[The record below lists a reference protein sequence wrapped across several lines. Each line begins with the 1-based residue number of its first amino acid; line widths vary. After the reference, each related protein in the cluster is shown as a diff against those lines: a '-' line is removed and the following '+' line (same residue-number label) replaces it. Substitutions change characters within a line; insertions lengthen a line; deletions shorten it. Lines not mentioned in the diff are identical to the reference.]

1 VLKKKI
7 MALKTDSAPVEA
19 PKDPDASNIFQL
31 FRLFAPA
38 PEQAERRERF
48 SRGGVG
54 YGELKKRTVELASEY
69 FAAAREKRQ
78 ELLAHPERVREI
90 LAAGA
95 AKARALARP
104 TLERAREAC
113 GMW

>member
-1 VLKKKI
+1 
-7 MALKTDSAPVEA
+7 MSLKTDSAPVEA
-19 PKDPDASNIFQL
+19 PKDPDTSNIFQL
-31 FRLFAPA
+31 FRLFAA
-38 PEQAERRERF
+38 GPELAEMRARF
-48 SRGGVG
+48 SSGGVG
-54 YGELKKRTVELASEY
+54 YGELKKRTVELASDY
-69 FAAAREKRQ
+69 FAAARERRQ